1 MNKPP
6 TSTRLKELDSNF
18 QHNEGK
24 GDLEWVDAFDERIAL
39 QGLGWPLENRA
50 ARHFRRLPERLMN
63 GFSDGVRVLSRCPA
77 GVFLSFVSNSPD
89 ISVRI
94 VLADCEW
101 VEHMP
106 ATGMAG
112 AELYIREGSR
122 WYAAAVAKPSL
133 SEKIFTRS
141 LLENAPPIFRE
152 CRLYLPLYKEVTSV
166 EIGFSANT
174 EIRLAP
180 TREATRPIIFYG
192 TSITQGGCA
201 NTSGSDYVSQLG
213 RSLDRE
219 VVNLGF
225 SGNGRGEPEVAKAI
239 SEIDAE
245 ACVLDYVA
253 NADLDLLK
261 ATLPEFVAI
270 LRTRNPSVP
279 IILLGNIPCD
289 QSLWDKNC
297 LDTLEEKR
305 DFLMAF
311 YLSCRRNGDPN
322 IHFLDGHGL
331 LPIGQSGVFVDGV
344 HPTSFGFAIMA
355 ERIAPQLSRI
365 LLWKGIRPM
374 DRKQTP

>member
-1 MNKPP
+1 MK
-6 TSTRLKELDSNF
+6 TSPVSSQLKELDANF

-24 GDLEWVDAFDERIAL
+24 GDLEWVDAFDERMEI

-50 ARHFRRLPERLMN
+50 ARHFRRLPERLVS
-63 GFSDGVRVLSRCPA
+63 GFSDGVQILSRCPA
-77 GVFLSFVSNSPD
+77 GVCLSFFSNSPD

-112 AELYIREGSR
+112 AELFIRDGAR
-122 WYAAAVAKPSL
+122 WYTAAVAKPSL
-133 SEKIFTRS
+133 TEKMFTRS

-166 EIGFSANT
+166 AVGFSAKA
-174 EIRLAP
+174 EIRPAP
-180 TREATRPIIFYG
+180 SREATRPIVFYG

-201 NTSGSDYVSQLG
+201 NTPGSDYVSQLG
-213 RSLDRE
+213 RILDRE

-239 SEIDAE
+239 SEINAA
-245 ACVLDYVA
+245 ACVLDYAA

-261 ATLPEFVAI
+261 KTLPEFVAI
-270 LRTRNPSVP
+270 LRKRHPSVP

-289 QSLWDKNC
+289 QSLWDKRC
-297 LDTLEEKR
+297 RDELEEKR
-305 DFLMAF
+305 DFIMTF
-311 YLSCRRNGDPN
+311 YLSCKRDGDPN

-355 ERIAPQLSRI
+355 ERLAPQLSRI
-365 LLWKGIRPM
+365 LLWEGA
-374 DRKQTP
+374 QTP